1 MIADTFSPTASSSAS
16 RSISPVSGATSTN
29 RHERP
34 AAVTASAVATNV
46 LAGTTTSEPGGRSAA
61 SRARCNA
68 SVPLATPTAY
78 SAPV

>member
-1 MIADTFSPTASSSAS
+1 MIADTVSSTASLERA
-16 RSISPVSGATSTN
+16 RSISPVSGATSTKPAS
-29 RHERP
+29 RP

-46 LAGTTTSEPGGRSAA
+46 LAGTSDAEPGGRSAA
-61 SRARCNA
+61 SRASCNA